1 MFDVSSFIDRKR
13 WTIAD
18 LANQLFESGG
28 RSRVGMWKSG
38 ESSPRYAAILKLI
51 DLGVTAEELFGKE
64 YAEKLWKNS
73 AALKSGDASD
83 MFNSP
88 EFREGM
94 ANADNPEFNAEV
106 QKVVMAMKA
115 KGMIK

>member
-1 MFDVSSFIDRKR
+1 MFDVTSFINRKH
-13 WTIAD
+13 WTIED

-38 ESSPRYAAILKLI
+38 GSSPRYAAILKLI

-73 AALKSGDASD
+73 AGVNQETAPDIFDTPEFQEGVAKALKDL
-83 MFNSP
+83 
-88 EFREGM
+88 
-94 ANADNPEFNAEV
+94 
-106 QKVVMAMKA
+106 KA
-115 KGMIK
+115 RGLIK